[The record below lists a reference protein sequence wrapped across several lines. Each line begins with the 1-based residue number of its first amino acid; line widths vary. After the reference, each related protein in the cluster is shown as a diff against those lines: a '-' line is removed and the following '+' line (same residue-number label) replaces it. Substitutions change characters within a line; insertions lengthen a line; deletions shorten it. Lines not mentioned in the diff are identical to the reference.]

1 MNIFQNRD
9 MFFGKSNFI
18 NIHSH
23 VSEFWKLAK
32 EIKAKLGNQ
41 KYYLDG
47 YVNIIFETLADMDLG
62 TASAIADNICSNVL
76 GDCYVITGE
85 NEREEKEKSKFFDM
99 VQKYIEEHP
108 REFQREPHKIGI
120 LCCKYDNRQSGTAI
134 SRIQKTL

>member
-9 MFFGKSNFI
+9 IFFGKSNFI

-23 VSEFWKLAK
+23 MNEFWKLAK
-32 EIKAKLGNQ
+32 EIKAELGDQ

-47 YVNIIFETLADMDLG
+47 YMNIIFETLSDIDLG

-76 GDCYVITGE
+76 GDCYVIMGE
-85 NEREEKEKSKFFDM
+85 NARKEKEKSKFFDI

-108 REFQREPHKIGI
+108 VNFKENHTKSELIIVETYDEYMERVREKIEM
-120 LCCKYDNRQSGTAI
+120 K
-134 SRIQKTL
+134 